1 MKTLTTIFSSLL
13 IALSLPLAAQNNE
26 GSGDDFSRF
35 FNNAISQ
42 QKQQKQTAPQQPDTL
57 AQPERPA
64 RGSVLEGLLGRTR
77 RPGRKQIEQENE
89 LLRSELD
96 SLQMLVDSLR
106 GREYLDEY
114 EIAVLEGN
122 DPNPVT
128 FEYNQETSD
137 SLLHLWYKNSLV
149 TDFDAVNEYN
159 MDSVRFS
166 SNVSD
171 AEMMRRLSAMN
182 SFITLP
188 YNDVVKNYIILY
200 SERMPSRMGR
210 VMGLSAYYFPIFE
223 DILVRYD
230 LPQELKYMAIIESML
245 NPVATSRA
253 GARGIW
259 QFMYQTARGYGL
271 EINSF
276 VDERLDVEK
285 AVDAAARYLR
295 DAYKIFGDWTLAI
308 SSYNCGAGNVSKAIR
323 RADGKRDFWSIYPYL
338 PKETRGYVPA
348 FVGAMYAMT
357 YYREYGIVPQNVGM
371 PAQTDTF
378 HIRKNLHFEQIH
390 SVVGVPVEELQNLNP
405 QYTHDIIPG
414 NDHPYVLKLPFTWTN
429 AFVEANADSLYAFKA
444 DSLLNGKVLKETES
458 KSSGSRASG
467 SRSGG
472 SSGSQRIA
480 HKVKSGDYL
489 GKIASRYGVTVT
501 QIKNW
506 NHLKSNNI
514 QIGQTLYIYKN
525 GGPTISQG
533 SGSSGS
539 SGSSKQ
545 TSKTVIY
552 TVKSGDSLYKISKL
566 YPGVSADDIKR
577 ANGLKSDSIRAGQK
591 LTIPIP

>member
-1 MKTLTTIFSSLL
+1 M
-13 IALSLPLAAQNNE
+13 ALSLPLAAQNTE
-26 GSGDDFSRF
+26 GGDDFDAFFSNAVSR
-35 FNNAISQ
+35 Q
-42 QKQQKQTAPQQPDTL
+42 QQQQDTVVQEPAPKP
-57 AQPERPA
+57 
-64 RGSVLEGLLGRTR
+64 GFLESLLGRR
-77 RPGRKQIEQENE
+77 RPGRRQIEQENE

-106 GREYLDEY
+106 GQGLDPY
-114 EIAVLEGN
+114 ELAVLEGN
-122 DPNPVT
+122 DPDQSADQ
-128 FEYNQETSD
+128 FEYTQETSD
-137 SLLHLWYKNSLV
+137 SLLHLWYKNSFI

-182 SFITLP
+182 SFISLP

-200 SERMPSRMGR
+200 SERMTSRMGR

-323 RADGKRDFWSIYPYL
+323 RADGRRDFWSIYPYL
-338 PKETRGYVPA
+338 PRETRGYVPA

-378 HIRKNLHFEQIH
+378 HIHRNLHFEQIH

-414 NDHPYVLKLPFTWTN
+414 NDHAYVLKLPFNWTN
-429 AFVEANADSLYAFKA
+429 AFVEANTDTLYAFKA
-444 DSLLNGKVLKETES
+444 DSLLNGKVLRDT
-458 KSSGSRASG
+458 GSRASG
-467 SRSGG
+467 GSRASSGN
-472 SSGSQRIA
+472 SGSQRIA
-480 HKVKSGDYL
+480 YKVRSGDYL
-489 GKIASRYGVTVT
+489 GKIASRYGVTVS

-506 NHLKSNNI
+506 NHLRSNNI

-539 SGSSKQ
+539 SGSGASKPA
-545 TSKTVIY
+545 SKTVIY
-552 TVKSGDSLYKISKL
+552 TVKSGDSLYKIAKL
-566 YPGVSADDIKR
+566 YPGVSTDDIKR
-577 ANGLKSDSIRAGQK
+577 ANGLKSDAIRAGQK

>member
-1 MKTLTTIFSSLL
+1 MNKKAITLLFLL
-13 IALSLPLAAQNNE
+13 SAALCTQLSAQTENELPTETL
-26 GSGDDFSRF
+26 
-35 FNNAISQ
+35 
-42 QKQQKQTAPQQPDTL
+42 QTEQQP
-57 AQPERPA
+57 
-64 RGSVLEGLLGRTR
+64 RGLGSLFGRRTNGR
-77 RPGRKQIEQENE
+77 RQIQQENE
-89 LLRSELD
+89 VLRNELD
-96 SLQMLVDSLR
+96 SLQMLLDSLR
-106 GREYLDEY
+106 GRVYVDEHELAALERLD
-114 EIAVLEGN
+114 G
-122 DPNPVT
+122 DG
-128 FEYNQETSD
+128 FEYTTETSD
-137 SLLHLWYKNSLV
+137 SLLHLWYENSLSK
-149 TDFDAVNEYN
+149 DFDAIHEYN

-200 SERMPSRMGR
+200 SERMTSRMGQ
-210 VMGLSAYYFPIFE
+210 VLGLSTYYFPIFE
-223 DILVRYD
+223 DILIRYD

-245 NPVATSRA
+245 NPVATSSA

-259 QFMYQTARGYGL
+259 QFMYQTGRSYGL

-295 DAYKIFGDWTLAI
+295 DAYKIFGDWALAI

-357 YYREYGIVPQNVGM
+357 YYREYGIVPQNMGM

-378 HIRKNLHFEQIH
+378 EIRKNLHFEQITG
-390 SVVGVPVEELQNLNP
+390 VVGIPLETLQNLNP
-405 QYTHDIIPG
+405 QYVHDIIPG
-414 NDHPYVLKLPFTWTN
+414 NDHPYILKLPFNWTGPFLETN
-429 AFVEANADSLYAFKA
+429 RDSLYAFKA
-444 DSLLNGKVLKETES
+444 DSLISGKVLQEQAS
-458 KSSGSRASG
+458 GNGKSSGG
-467 SRSGG
+467 KSGG
-472 SSGSQRIA
+472 STQQQRISY
-480 HKVKSGDYL
+480 KVKSGDYL
-489 GKIASRYGVTVT
+489 GKIASKYGVTIN

-506 NHLKSNNI
+506 NNLKSNNI

-533 SGSSGS
+533 SGPSSSSGS
-539 SGSSKQ
+539 GSSSTKK

-552 TVKSGDSLYKISKL
+552 TVKSGDSLYKIAKL
-566 YPGVSADDIKR
+566 YPGVSADNIKA
-577 ANGLKSDSIRAGQK
+577 ANGLKSDAIRAGQK